1 MINSGIYMIRH
12 RDSGK
17 CYIGRSTDIRNR
29 WNLHKRHTEQNR
41 DRSPLHRAMR
51 KYGYDAF
58 DWVVLV
64 KAPARLHVVLEDR
77 FMRDMGTMVPAGYN
91 VGGAAGGQPSRE
103 LLDAM
108 GPEERALKL
117 TEMRE
122 LSAKMHAT
130 ISELRK
136 DPAYDAKYREIQSQ
150 SAKRRWAERKA
161 RIASDPTFA
170 AKAAELWAIRA
181 AKAASTI
188 KRRRSEDA
196 DFSTHIRNVRSASG
210 KKARAN
216 DPRTIAANLRK
227 EVA

>member
-1 MINSGIYMIRH
+1 MIRH

-58 DWVVLV
+58 DWVVLI

-77 FMRDMGTMVPAGYN
+77 FMRDMKTMVPAGYN

-108 GPEERALKL
+108 GSEERAIKI

-122 LSAKMHAT
+122 QATKMHTTLAARRKNPEYEANYRAVK
-130 ISELRK
+130 SE
-136 DPAYDAKYREIQSQ
+136 A
-150 SAKRRWAERKA
+150 AKRRWAERKA
-161 RIASDPTFA
+161 RISSDPIFA
-170 AKAAELWAIRA
+170 AEAAAAWTLRA

-188 KRRRSEDA
+188 KRRCFEDA
-196 DFSTHIRNVRSASG
+196 DFALYMRNNRIANG

-216 DPRTIAANLRK
+216 DPRTIAASLRK
-227 EVA
+227 NAR

>member
-1 MINSGIYMIRH
+1 MIRH
-12 RDSGK
+12 KDSGK

-29 WNLHKRHTEQNR
+29 WNLHKRHTEQNH

-77 FMRDMGTMVPAGYN
+77 FMRDMATMVPAGYN

-103 LLDAM
+103 LLNAM
-108 GPEERALKL
+108 GPEERAIKL

-130 ISELRK
+130 LAERRKNPEYEAEYRAVKSE
-136 DPAYDAKYREIQSQ
+136 A
-150 SAKRRWAERKA
+150 AKRRWAERKA
-161 RIASDPTFA
+161 RIASDPVFA
-170 AKAAELWAIRA
+170 AEAAATWATRA

-188 KRRRSEDA
+188 KRRISEDA
-196 DFSTHIRNVRSASG
+196 DFANHMQNIRSARG

-216 DPRTIAANLRK
+216 DPRTITANLRK
-227 EVA
+227 EAA